1 MRVKTQTKTKT
12 KTKIPLEKD
21 IQLACCQYLEL
32 KRRFFWRQNTAPTFD
47 TTRQVFRAMPK
58 YALKGVPD
66 IIVVTDGGY
75 VVFLEIKRPGGRQST
90 EQKEFEARCKKLGAE
105 YYVITDVAQLKEI
118 GL

>member
-1 MRVKTQTKTKT
+1 MKT

-21 IQLACCQYLEL
+21 IQAACCQYLEL
-32 KRRFFWRQNTAPTFD
+32 RKHFFWRQNTAPTFD

-75 VVFLEIKRPGGRQST
+75 VVFLEIKRPRAKQSP
-90 EQKEFEARCKKLGAE
+90 EQVVFEERCKKLGAE
-105 YYVITDVAQLKEI
+105 YYVVTDVSQLKTI

>member
-1 MRVKTQTKTKT
+1 MKSSRTKR
-12 KTKIPLEKD
+12 IPLEKE

-32 KRRFFWRQNTAPTFD
+32 KKHFFWRQNTAPTFD
-47 TTRQVFRAMPK
+47 VTKQTFRAMPK

-75 VVFLEIKRPGGRQST
+75 VVFIEVKRPKAKQRPDQI
-90 EQKEFEARCKKLGAE
+90 EFEKRCKEVGAE
-105 YYVITDVAQLKEI
+105 YYVISDVTQLKEI